1 MSQNIISTADGSQT
15 IQSTKWQNTWHS
27 RYGAVQE
34 SQHVFIKHGLMPL
47 LNNLPQINIFEMGLG
62 TGLNALLTLI
72 KASEQQQKIH
82 YSAVELH
89 PLEQELIPQLNYCSF
104 LHKTDFQQQ
113 FLQIHNNQ
121 WEIPATINPYFTF
134 QKHNTCLTE
143 FKPALKY
150 NLIYFDAF
158 SPNEQ
163 PHLWT
168 EAVFAQLF
176 KALATNGVLVTY
188 CCKTT
193 VRRAMEN
200 VGFTLHKLKGPPGKR
215 EMLKAVKE

>member
-1 MSQNIISTADGSQT
+1 MSQNIISTADGSPT

-27 RYGAVQE
+27 KYGAVQE

-47 LNNLPQINIFEMGLG
+47 LNSLPQINIFEMGLG

-72 KASEQQQKIH
+72 KANEQQQKIH
-82 YSAVELH
+82 YSAVELY
-89 PLEQELIPQLNYCSF
+89 PLDQELIPQLNYCSF
-104 LHKTDFQQQ
+104 LQKPGFQQQ
-113 FLQIHNNQ
+113 FLQIHNSQ
-121 WEIPATINPYFTF
+121 WEIPALINPYFTL
-134 QKHNTCLTE
+134 QKHNICLTE
-143 FKPALKY
+143 FEPGLKY
-150 NLIYFDAF
+150 NLVYFDAF

-168 EAVFAQLF
+168 EAVFGQLF
-176 KALATNGVLVTY
+176 KAMHHNGVLVTY

-193 VRRAMEN
+193 VRKAMES